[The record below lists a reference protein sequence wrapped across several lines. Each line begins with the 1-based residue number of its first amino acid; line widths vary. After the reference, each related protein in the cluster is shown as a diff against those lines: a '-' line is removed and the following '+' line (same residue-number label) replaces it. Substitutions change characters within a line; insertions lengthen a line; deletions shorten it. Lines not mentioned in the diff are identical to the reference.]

1 MSRKMPSVEVNNYTS
16 IFTSPIFK
24 DQNGEW
30 YRDVG
35 YEDSLDI
42 IRDNFHGV
50 RKSFVAIGYYLK
62 HIREHELYKEGN
74 YQNIWECAKEEF
86 GLSQPAASNYMQMND
101 AFSVNGNTP
110 LLDEKYAGFNK
121 SQLQEM
127 LALPDEIKEEMKP
140 DQTVVEIRKI
150 AKEEKKVKEPSEAEI
165 KKFYDIH
172 AKNYDDDRSKLKE
185 LLIQYLGKRH
195 SSGNSGGLNYQ
206 CSPRGVKIEKA
217 EEITWAHLI
226 KLINLYISPKVK
238 QQPEPENIAEQGST
252 IEQQLPGQMN
262 VQDYL
267 EDNANTKDESP
278 QIELSKTIVEGFPC
292 DDCSYDVV
300 GCCNYLDTSDDYCV
314 MGNKKLSTRE
324 NVVQPDKDTEFPL
337 LKNSEQH
344 KAWLAAYKSWGL
356 WYRDEH
362 IDVNY
367 YKFDFPEGSR
377 LIVAEYPQRPSN
389 WERKCY
395 DHYYFH
401 LLEKNKPLYG
411 SNGTYDEKYQNST
424 DSETYLVDFLKN
436 VQKCT

>member
-62 HIREHELYKEGN
+62 HIKENELYKEGN

-101 AFSVNGNTP
+101 AFSVNGDTP

-127 LALPDEIKEEMKP
+127 LALPDEIKEEIKP
-140 DQTVVEIRKI
+140 EQTVVEIRKI

-165 KKFYDIH
+165 KKFYEINV
-172 AKNYDDDRSKLKE
+172 ANYDDDRSKLKE
-185 LLIQYLGKRH
+185 LLIQYLGKGH
-195 SSGNSGGLNYQ
+195 SGGNSGGLNYQ
-206 CSPRGVKIEKA
+206 CSPRGIKIGRA

-238 QQPEPENIAEQGST
+238 QQPEPENIVESDST
-252 IEQQLPGQMN
+252 VDQQLPGQMS
-262 VQDYL
+262 VQDYPEIL
-267 EDNANTKDESP
+267 PEDNANTKDESP
-278 QIELSKTIVEGFPC
+278 HIELPTPIDAG
-292 DDCSYDVV
+292 
-300 GCCNYLDTSDDYCV
+300 L
-314 MGNKKLSTRE
+314 
-324 NVVQPDKDTEFPL
+324 PL
-337 LKNSEQH
+337 LKNSEQR
-344 KAWLAAYKSWGL
+344 KAWLAAYQSWGL

-395 DHYYFH
+395 DRYYFH
-401 LLEKNKPLYG
+401 LLEKNKKLYG
-411 SNGTYDEKYQNST
+411 GKETFDEKYQNST

-436 VQKCT
+436 LQKNT